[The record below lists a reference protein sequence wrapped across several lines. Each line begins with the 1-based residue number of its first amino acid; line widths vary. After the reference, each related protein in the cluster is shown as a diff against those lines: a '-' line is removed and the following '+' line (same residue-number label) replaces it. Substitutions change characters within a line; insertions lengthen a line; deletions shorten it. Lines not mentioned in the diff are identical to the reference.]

1 MAEIFQL
8 SDSNVIRASIDD
20 MKFKANRPK
29 NMALNIKKI
38 SAVLK
43 HDFPSAID
51 AIKLMKRQYNNK

>member
-1 MAEIFQL
+1 
-8 SDSNVIRASIDD
+8 

-51 AIKLMKRQYNNK
+51 AIKLLKRHKKLKHLLKN